1 MSPRL
6 RRLREFAHQ
15 HAFIATCTVV
25 TTLALLANAGL
36 WWHRQEIT
44 HEHEDV
50 RRRGEVMVAAV
61 ADRARIQNDVAALED
76 ALDQIERNLAAE
88 ESMEVNLGYFYR
100 LEKLSRVRLERIDQL
115 VAAPAAPGSVY
126 RSVPV
131 SLLIE
136 GSYRNLLGFIRELET
151 GPRVLRVR
159 EYRLERDEDV
169 AELHLQLT
177 VELLARP

>member
-1 MSPRL
+1 MNPRL
-6 RRLREFAHQ
+6 RQLREFAH
-15 HAFIATCTVV
+15 HHTFVAASTLV
-25 TTLALLANAGL
+25 TTLALIANAGL
-36 WWHRQEIT
+36 WWHRHEVT
-44 HEHEDV
+44 REHEEV
-50 RRRGEVMVAAV
+50 RRRGEVMAAAV
-61 ADRARIQNDVAALED
+61 ADRARIQGDVAALED

-115 VAAPAAPGSVY
+115 VAAPAAPGSAY
-126 RSVPV
+126 RAVPV
-131 SLLIE
+131 SLLVE

-151 GPRVLRVR
+151 GPRVLRIR
-159 EYRLERDEDV
+159 DYRMERDEDV